1 MRTLVVGGTGMLGG
15 LVTAL
20 ANDSDDVT
28 VLARR
33 GWRGGSV
40 QGHVSSL
47 FLDYRQTGT
56 LELALKHNG
65 LFDRMV
71 AWIHSD
77 APEAFGILQQVV
89 TGDVLCVLGSA
100 AADPSFPA
108 RIPAAGEPREV
119 ILGFVREG
127 GHSRWLTDPEISA
140 GVLEALRSGKP
151 RSVVGTLTPW
161 SERP

>member
-1 MRTLVVGGTGMLGG
+1 MLGG
-15 LVTAL
+15 VVTAL
-20 ANDSDDVT
+20 ANDGDHVT

-40 QGHVSSL
+40 QGRVSSL
-47 FLDYRQTGT
+47 LLGYRQTGT

-71 AWIHSD
+71 AWIHPD
-77 APEAFGILQQVV
+77 TPGAFGILHQVV

-100 AADPSFPA
+100 DADPGFPA

-119 ILGFVREG
+119 ILGFVREA
-127 GHSRWLTDPEISA
+127 GHSRWLTDAEISV
-140 GVLEALRSGKP
+140 GVLQALCSGEP
-151 RSVVGTLTPW
+151 RSVVGTVTPW